1 MKEARRYLLREQLG
15 AEWKVQEQSW
25 TCPCVCPSAGRA
37 EALPDQCHQETNQ
50 RLLGQLATV
59 IYPNPTF

>member
-25 TCPCVCPSAGRA
+25 TCLSVCLSIRWQG
-37 EALPDQCHQETNQ
+37 
-50 RLLGQLATV
+50 
-59 IYPNPTF
+59 